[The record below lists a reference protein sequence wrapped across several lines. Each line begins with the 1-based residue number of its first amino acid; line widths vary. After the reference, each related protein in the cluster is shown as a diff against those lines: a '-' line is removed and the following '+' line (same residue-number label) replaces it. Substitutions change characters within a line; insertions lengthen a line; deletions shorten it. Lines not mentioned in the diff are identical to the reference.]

1 MDKNNKILKGCYF
14 AFFVN
19 GMASLMLGAIL
30 PSLLIDFNIGYDK
43 GGMLLAFQSTGNLIA
58 SFLGGIIASQLG
70 RKNSIVLLSTIG
82 VLGFAGMIFTQSP
95 TILLILFFM
104 AGISRGGVS
113 NFNNTLVNEISDG
126 APGPLNILHTFFAV
140 GAFMA
145 PFIASWFVK
154 IGLDW
159 KYSIG
164 LITILS
170 TIMVLI
176 FISMNIID
184 VEKQGK
190 NTKEN
195 KSYDFL
201 KNLDFYI
208 SSGILFFYVGV
219 EFAVNGWIVTYLI
232 DAGLMNTSLA
242 QKILSLLWVV
252 IIFGRLFSAYI
263 SQTMNKKTIILAS
276 STGVMLFF
284 ALFLLSS
291 STWAIV
297 IIILGLGFCLAG
309 IFPTTVSNAGEIVK
323 DSDLAMGTLLALGGL
338 GGIIMPYIT
347 GVVAESKGIVGGM
360 ITVILGILFMFLFSL
375 INRFRKN

>member
-145 PFIASWFVK
+145 PFIAS
-154 IGLDW
+154 
-159 KYSIG
+159 
-164 LITILS
+164 
-170 TIMVLI
+170 
-176 FISMNIID
+176 
-184 VEKQGK
+184 
-190 NTKEN
+190 
-195 KSYDFL
+195 
-201 KNLDFYI
+201 
-208 SSGILFFYVGV
+208 
-219 EFAVNGWIVTYLI
+219 
-232 DAGLMNTSLA
+232 
-242 QKILSLLWVV
+242 
-252 IIFGRLFSAYI
+252 
-263 SQTMNKKTIILAS
+263 
-276 STGVMLFF
+276 
-284 ALFLLSS
+284 
-291 STWAIV
+291 
-297 IIILGLGFCLAG
+297 
-309 IFPTTVSNAGEIVK
+309 
-323 DSDLAMGTLLALGGL
+323 
-338 GGIIMPYIT
+338 
-347 GVVAESKGIVGGM
+347 
-360 ITVILGILFMFLFSL
+360 
-375 INRFRKN
+375 